1 MAPTVLHTER
11 LTLRPY
17 AMTDVE
23 DVLAYYSRPEVCRYL
38 LHEPMTRP
46 DAEATVEKRSARTS
60 LTDGAVALV
69 AEHDGR
75 VVGNVDAW
83 TVDDSPALVELG
95 WTFSPE
101 VGGRG
106 LATEAVRALLDHVFG
121 HDVVHRV
128 TARMDGRNT
137 SSARVAVRVG
147 MQREA
152 WFRQDWWSKGEW
164 TDTAVYAMLRS
175 DRGPG
180 PVLPLQP

>member
-1 MAPTVLHTER
+1 MAPIVLRTER

-17 AMTDVE
+17 ARTDVD
-23 DVLAYYSRPEVCRYL
+23 DVLAYYSRPGVCRYL
-38 LHEPMTRP
+38 LHEPMTRS
-46 DAEATVEKRSARTS
+46 DAEATVEKRSARTA

-137 SSARVAVRVG
+137 SSAKLAERVR

-152 WFRQDWWSKGEW
+152 YFRQDWWSKGEW

-180 PVLPLQP
+180 LTLPLHP